1 MTFLSELRRRY
12 GSDINFTIG
21 FDVNYCFLTKNS
33 NLCLTFFTTYNFSLI
48 YCLCLKFAIG
58 WVRFLKILYCPR
70 RIGSNTDS
78 RKKFGSAT
86 LDFNFQHFLDY
97 PCYSVNVKTMHFI
110 EVRKVFVSFTSY
122 VCLLLCWVAVVVCC
136 CSSSITRREKLQ
148 FEIHS
153 HFLRQQLPNKHLN
166 IQ

>member
-1 MTFLSELRRRY
+1 MWRIPYF
-12 GSDINFTIG
+12 FIG
-21 FDVNYCFLTKNS
+21 FDVNYCFFTKNS
-33 NLCLTFFTTYNFSLI
+33 NLCLTFFTTHNFSPAN
-48 YCLCLKFAIG
+48 CLCLKFAIG
-58 WVRFLKILYCPR
+58 WVRLLKILNHPR

-110 EVRKVFVSFTSY
+110 EVRKVFVKIQFSFTTY